1 MPQVKC
7 YGVVGSSKNN
17 GINLHKKLLPGSL
30 PCLAV
35 GRGFHQRIPVIC
47 AKAVICGN
55 TISILFALQISPH
68 L

>member
-17 GINLHKKLLPGSL
+17 GINLYKKLLPGSL

-35 GRGFHQRIPVIC
+35 GHVDSTSGFQ
-47 AKAVICGN
+47 
-55 TISILFALQISPH
+55 
-68 L
+68 